1 MPKNLNLQLK
11 DDSRRRL
18 VTFNTVSLMFDG
30 SLILKSILKN
40 IKRKDTVFVVGCVA
54 WLSNKRIL
62 SALSKKQGVCFVCTK
77 DKLLKRKSNRAAFK
91 LLKPCF
97 PDSTPIRTVGA
108 GRGRLK
114 SLLHHKF
121 IIGCSEDAKPLWV
134 MNGSF
139 NMTESAMTN
148 IENMMLFEDEEVA
161 QAFYEEFCRVFKISK
176 KC

>member
-1 MPKNLNLQLK
+1 MPKNLNVELK
-11 DDSRRRL
+11 DDSRRRR
-18 VTFNTVSLMFDG
+18 VVFDNVSLMFDG
-30 SLILKSILKN
+30 KLILKSILKN
-40 IKRKDTVFVVGCVA
+40 INRKDTTFVVGCVA

-62 SALSKKQGVCFVCTK
+62 SALSKKDGVCFVCTK

-97 PDSTPIRTVGA
+97 PDSTPIRTVGT
-108 GRGRLK
+108 GRGKLK

-121 IIGCSEDAKPLWV
+121 IIGCSEDATPLWV

-148 IENMMLFEDEEVA
+148 IENMMLFNDAKVA
-161 QAFYEEFCRVFKISK
+161 KAFYDEFCRVFKISK

>member
-1 MPKNLNLQLK
+1 MPKNLNLSLK
-11 DDSRRRL
+11 DVSRGR
-18 VTFNTVSLMFDG
+18 VQKCKHVSLLFDG
-30 SLILKSILKN
+30 ALILKTILKN
-40 IKRKDTVFVVGCVA
+40 IKRKDTCFVVGCVA

-77 DKLLKRKSNRAAFK
+77 DKLLKRKSNRAAFA

-97 PDSTPIRTVGA
+97 PNSTAIRTVGT

-121 IIGCSEDAKPLWV
+121 IIGCSEDSTPLWV

-148 IENMMLFEDEEVA
+148 IENMMLFEDPEVA
-161 QAFYEEFCRVFKISK
+161 KAFYEEFCRVFKISK